1 MKIVKCP
8 NCDFNI
14 REKEM
19 FCPDCGKKTLHFERN
34 PLDIFSL
41 DFLKQSAILSFYVFL
56 IFLIL
61 ISTLTFA
68 TVLTSG
74 QNLEYALNLLI
85 HLVPVWLL
93 LSSIVSLVLCLISFY
108 IPKNNELLGL
118 RLRSKTIDKR
128 LNDLDARQME
138 IDDILRDIKTGET
151 ENLKD
156 VQAKLLTAKNTLDIQ
171 RIKYK
176 LQQEKIKLV
185 RLQND
190 VSPLIFEFQN
200 LNDEELDTG
209 LLTIETTKNG
219 VKELRQN
226 VITESNEDLPE
237 TKKFIEQLTETED
250 SYSRLREAIIR
261 KQATNAVD
269 EISPIDSYLQAENSD
284 EVAHA
289 IETFNANVELSV
301 SQESFNE
308 LENEYQRENTTQQ
321 ITE

>member
-1 MKIVKCP
+1 MKVVKCP

-19 FCPDCGKKTLHFERN
+19 FCPDCGNKTLHFERN
-34 PLDIFSL
+34 PLDIF
-41 DFLKQSAILSFYVFL
+41 DVNFIKKSAILSSYVFL

-68 TVLTSG
+68 TVVTSG
-74 QNLEYALNLLI
+74 QNLEYALAVFLQTI
-85 HLVPVWLL
+85 PAWLL
-93 LSSIVSLVLCLISFY
+93 LSAIISLVLCIISFY
-108 IPKNNELLGL
+108 IPKKKEFLGL
-118 RLRSKTIDKR
+118 HLKSETIDKR
-128 LNDLDARQME
+128 LSDIDARQIE
-138 IDDILRDIKTGET
+138 IDDILRDINSGET
-151 ENLKD
+151 ESLQD
-156 VQAKLLTAKNTLDIQ
+156 VQAKLLSAKKTLNIQ
-171 RIKYK
+171 RIKYG
-176 LQQEKIKLV
+176 LQQDKIKLV

-209 LLTIETTKNG
+209 LLTIKTTKNG
-219 VKELRQN
+219 VKELRQR
-226 VITESNEDLPE
+226 VITESKESLPE

-250 SYSRLREAIIR
+250 SYRKLREAIIR

-269 EISPIDSYLQAENSD
+269 EISPIDNYLQAENSD

-301 SQESFNE
+301 SEEAFNE
-308 LENEYQRENTTQQ
+308 LETSINEKTLHNK
-321 ITE
+321 